1 MAVFGVGTDII
12 EIERISDILSRG
24 DRFLERVL
32 TANEREYLR
41 ERGMKHESVASMWCA
56 KEAVAKALGTGIR
69 GFEMKDIE
77 IIHDD
82 LGKPAVLL
90 HSGASETAERLGAG
104 SILLSISHCRQYA
117 VAMCVIEKREG
128 AL

>member
-24 DRFLERVL
+24 DRFLDRVL
-32 TANEREYLR
+32 TANEREHLR
-41 ERGMKHESVASMWCA
+41 ERGMKHESVASIWCA

-69 GFEMKDIE
+69 GFQMKDIE

-104 SILLSISHCRQYA
+104 SILMSISHCRQYA

-128 AL
+128 TL

>member
-24 DRFLERVL
+24 DRFLDRVL

-77 IIHDD
+77 IVHDD
-82 LGKPAVLL
+82 LGKPDFSYSPELAAWLD
-90 HSGASETAERLGAG
+90 ERHLTVH
-104 SILLSISHCRQYA
+104 LSISDEREYA
-117 VAMCVIEKREG
+117 VAYVIAEQR
-128 AL
+128 